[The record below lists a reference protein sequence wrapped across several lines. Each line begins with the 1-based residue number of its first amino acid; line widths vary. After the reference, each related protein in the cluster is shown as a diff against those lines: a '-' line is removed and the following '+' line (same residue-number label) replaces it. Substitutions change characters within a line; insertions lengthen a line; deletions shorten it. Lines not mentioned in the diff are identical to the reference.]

1 MSGDPPARPPRLALL
16 VRDLASGGTQRSQIG
31 LAGAL
36 ANAGWP
42 VDLVVCSARIT
53 GSGIAP
59 PKVRVVNLRPGARPF
74 ARLAPF
80 LADPSGA
87 AQLASVLLTRLR
99 PSPTL
104 SYLPALV
111 RYLRRERPAGVIA
124 ASTSLNLEAIWA
136 RRLARSGTALVVS
149 ERSHRTLADREASAR
164 ERRLLGMAGRYYP
177 EADAIVAV
185 STAVADQLARRD
197 GLARQAISVIHDL
210 VAVQEVAAMAQEQL
224 SHPWFAPGAPPVI
237 LGAGRPIEQ
246 KDFPTL
252 IRAFAFLRARREAR
266 LVILGGRRDAIRSG
280 RSLAELN
287 ALAQSLGVAADV
299 ELHGPEANPYR
310 YMARAAAFV
319 LSSRWEGFGHVLV
332 EAMACGCPVVST
344 DCPSGPSEILAGGR
358 WGPLVRVGDAVG
370 LAAAIGRTLDAPP
383 LPASLIARA
392 ADFSP
397 GHAVAAYLDLL
408 LPGGSAPSPAGG
420 P

>member
-16 VRDLASGGTQRSQIG
+16 VRDLGSGGTQRSQIG

-210 VAVQEVAAMAQEQL
+210 VAVQEVAAMAQEPAEPSL
-224 SHPWFAPGAPPVI
+224 V
-237 LGAGRPIEQ
+237 
-246 KDFPTL
+246 
-252 IRAFAFLRARREAR
+252 RARRAAGDPGCRPADRAEGLPDADPRLRRSCAR
-266 LVILGGRRDAIRSG
+266 G
-280 RSLAELN
+280 
-287 ALAQSLGVAADV
+287 
-299 ELHGPEANPYR
+299 
-310 YMARAAAFV
+310 ARPVWSSWAAAATR
-319 LSSRWEGFGHVLV
+319 S
-332 EAMACGCPVVST
+332 
-344 DCPSGPSEILAGGR
+344 
-358 WGPLVRVGDAVG
+358 
-370 LAAAIGRTLDAPP
+370 AAAG
-383 LPASLIARA
+383 AS
-392 ADFSP
+392 
-397 GHAVAAYLDLL
+397 
-408 LPGGSAPSPAGG
+408 PS
-420 P
+420 